1 MPAGRRG
8 PPTQCSAAAAC
19 RGWCQKTLAPASAGT
34 PGTASQPG
42 VKKALSITMASKHM
56 FSSHMASGQHWTLVL

>member
-1 MPAGRRG
+1 
-8 PPTQCSAAAAC
+8 
-19 RGWCQKTLAPASAGT
+19 
-34 PGTASQPG
+34 